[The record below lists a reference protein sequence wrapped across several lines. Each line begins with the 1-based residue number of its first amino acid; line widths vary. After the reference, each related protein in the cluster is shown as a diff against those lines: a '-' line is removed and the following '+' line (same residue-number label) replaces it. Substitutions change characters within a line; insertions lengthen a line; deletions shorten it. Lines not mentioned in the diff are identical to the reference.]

1 MIKKT
6 SWFLFA
12 FLAIGIGFYP
22 ALYFIRDSRFGLLTT
37 KTEDLLSSSTWNTG
51 FYIHIIM
58 GGIAMLVGWT
68 QFSPW
73 IRKHYL
79 NIHRTLGKMYV
90 FSALTAGLAGFY
102 IAWHATGGIVSSLG
116 FACLG
121 VLWFASTLIAYLAI
135 RRKDVQRH
143 EMAMIFSYAFCF
155 AAVTL
160 RLWMP
165 LLIYLTGDF
174 ITAYRF
180 VAWLCWIPNLI
191 FALVY
196 TRKLDQRITP
206 V

>member
-12 FLAIGIGFYP
+12 FLAIGIGLYP
-22 ALYFIRDSRFGLLTT
+22 LMYFTRDSRFGLLTT
-37 KTEDLLSSSTWNTG
+37 KTEELLASSVWNTG
-51 FYIHIIM
+51 FYIHIIL

-79 NIHRTLGKMYV
+79 NIHRSLGKIYV
-90 FSALTAGLAGFY
+90 ISALTAGLAGFY

-116 FACLG
+116 FGALA
-121 VLWFASTLIAYLAI
+121 VLWVSSTLSAYIAV
-135 RRKDVQRH
+135 RRKDLRRH
-143 EMAMIFSYAFCF
+143 EIAMIFSYAFCF

-165 LLIYLTGDF
+165 LLIYLIGDF
-174 ITAYRF
+174 ITAYRI

-196 TRKLDQRITP
+196 TRKLDQRTTP